1 MLASLNGLDT
11 RVLDVLRRVKVGL
24 ANAKRNDVVAF
35 ANEFVDLGQ
44 HHKRVFSAQVL
55 GALTELG
62 HACIF
67 Q

>member
-1 MLASLNGLDT
+1 
-11 RVLDVLRRVKVGL
+11 VKVGL
-24 ANAKRNDVVAF
+24 ADAKRNDVVAF

-55 GALTELG
+55 GTLTELG